1 MYALIHHVTMKFNGC
16 LKYEFTFDIRYTEDE
31 MYDCLIPNADIKKNF
46 QVRDDGYLYIQGRK
60 ITNNANGIRTINAS
74 IRGRGVSRSGE
85 ERYIDTILSID
96 SSGYVVET
104 KHTDSPN
111 QISRFLTKLLC

>member
-16 LKYEFTFDIRYTEDE
+16 LMYEFTFDIRYTEDE
-31 MYDCLIPNADIKKNF
+31 MYNSFIPNADVEKYF

-60 ITNNANGIRTINAS
+60 ITNNVDGIRTIYAS
-74 IRGRGVSRSGE
+74 IQGRGISHNGE
-85 ERYIDTILSID
+85 ERYIDTTLSID
-96 SSGYVVET
+96 HSGYVVEA
-104 KHTDSPN
+104 KHTESPN